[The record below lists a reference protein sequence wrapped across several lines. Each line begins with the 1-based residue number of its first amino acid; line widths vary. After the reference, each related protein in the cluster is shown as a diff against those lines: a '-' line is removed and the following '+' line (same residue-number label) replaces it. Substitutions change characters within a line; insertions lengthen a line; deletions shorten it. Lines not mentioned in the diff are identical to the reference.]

1 MIEVLGGL
9 LIGTAVSGVVP
20 FINAEL
26 LVAGVVVAAP
36 QVGIPAIALVSA
48 VGQMITKTALFLAA
62 RCAPHRLTGKG
73 RVALDRAASTVAA
86 RGGAVS
92 TLVFTSALTG
102 LPPFFGTSLAAG
114 ALGMRLRSFVA
125 SGGVGRI
132 VRFAVIACAARAVGG
147 DAMELLASV
156 PGVHA
161 LVGG

>member
-20 FINAEL
+20 VINAEL

-36 QVGIPAIALVSA
+36 HIGIPAIALVSA
-48 VGQMITKTALFLAA
+48 VGQMLTKTALFLVA
-62 RCAPHRLTGKG
+62 RCAPHRLRGKA
-73 RVALDRAASTVAA
+73 RAALERAASAVAA
-86 RGGAVS
+86 RGGAAG

-114 ALGMRLRSFVA
+114 ALGMRARSFVA

-132 VRFAVIACAARAVGG
+132 VRFAVIAWTVRAVGG
-147 DAMELLASV
+147 DALGMFAGAPEMLER
-156 PGVHA
+156 
-161 LVGG
+161 VGG

>member
-36 QVGIPAIALVSA
+36 QIGIPAIALVSA
-48 VGQMITKTALFLAA
+48 VGQMVTKTALFLAA
-62 RCAPHRLTGKG
+62 RYAPHRLQGKA
-73 RVALDRAASTVAA
+73 RAALDRAASYVAA
-86 RGGAVS
+86 RGGAAGS
-92 TLVFTSALTG
+92 LVFTSALTG

-125 SGGVGRI
+125 SGGIGRI
-132 VRFAVIACAARAVGG
+132 VRFAVIAWAARAVGG
-147 DAMELLASV
+147 DALDLLAWA
-156 PGVHA
+156 PHVHQ
-161 LVGG
+161 LIGG